1 MSVPVLEARDISKRF
16 PGVVALEGV
25 TLRVYPGEIHAVVGE
40 NGAGKSTLMK
50 ILSGVHQPDEGEL
63 LLDGRPVR
71 FADPRQA
78 LAHGIGIIYQ
88 ELSVVDTLS
97 VGENIF
103 LGRLPQRVGVPGV
116 VDWHRLW
123 RDAAQVLERVGA
135 PVDPHQQVR
144 ELSVAQ
150 KQLVEI
156 ARVLSQ
162 DVRVLILDEPTS
174 SLSLQETA
182 RLFEILRGLRAQGV
196 AIIYISHR
204 LEEVFAIA
212 DRVTVLRDGR
222 VVGTQPIGEATREGL
237 IRMMVGRDL
246 SAYYGTVRSSPGPA
260 RLEVRQLSRA
270 GVLRD
275 VSLTVRAGEI
285 VGLAGLVGAGRTE
298 LARCLF
304 GVDPIDAGEIRVD
317 GQRVTI
323 RNPQDAVR
331 HGIVLVPE
339 DRKLQ
344 ALVLILTV
352 RENIALPVLPR
363 LARFGFLSRRREEEL
378 AQGFV
383 ERLRIR
389 TPSLEQRVLNLSG
402 GNQQK
407 VVLAR
412 ALATN
417 PKVLILDEPTRGID
431 VGAKAE
437 VHTLIAELAE
447 AGMAILLISS
457 ELPEVLSMSH
467 RVLVMSG
474 GRLVAEFPR
483 EEASEER
490 VLAAATG
497 QARVA

>member
-1 MSVPVLEARDISKRF
+1 MAEPILEARQITKRF

-25 TLRVYPGEIHAVVGE
+25 SLTVFPGEVLAVVGE

-50 ILSGVHQPDEGEL
+50 ILSGALQPDEGEIL
-63 LLDGRPVR
+63 LQGRPVR
-71 FADPRQA
+71 FSDPRQA
-78 LAHGIGIIYQ
+78 LEHGIGIIYQ
-88 ELSVVDTLS
+88 ELSVIDALS
-97 VGENIF
+97 VGENVF
-103 LGRLPQRVGVPGV
+103 LGRLPQRTGLPGA
-116 VDWHRLW
+116 VDWPRVWHE
-123 RDAAQVLERVGA
+123 AAQVLARVGA
-135 PVDPHQQVR
+135 PIDPRQPVR
-144 ELSVAQ
+144 GLSVAQ

-156 ARVLSQ
+156 ARALSQ
-162 DVRVLILDEPTS
+162 DVQVLILDEPTS
-174 SLSLQETA
+174 ALSLQETE

-204 LEEVFAIA
+204 LEEVFALA

-222 VVGTQPIGEATREGL
+222 VVGTLPIGEATRDGL

-246 SAYYGTVRSSPGPA
+246 SAYFREVQSRPGVP
-260 RLEVRQLSRA
+260 RLEVRGLARA
-270 GVLRD
+270 DVLYD

-304 GVDPIDAGEIRVD
+304 GVDPIDAGEILVD
-317 GQRVTI
+317 GRPTRI
-323 RNPQDAVR
+323 RSPREAVL

-339 DRKLQ
+339 DRKLEG
-344 ALVLILTV
+344 LVSSLSV
-352 RENIALPVLPR
+352 RENVSLSVLAR
-363 LARFGFLSRRREEEL
+363 LARFGFPSRRREEEL
-378 AQGFV
+378 ARSFV
-383 ERLRIR
+383 QRMRIR

-437 VHTLIAELAE
+437 VHALIAELAE
-447 AGMAILLISS
+447 TGMAILLISS
-457 ELPEVLSMSH
+457 ELPEILSMSH
-467 RVLVMSG
+467 RILVMSG
-474 GRLVAEFPR
+474 GRIVAEFAR
-483 EEASEER
+483 GEATEER
-490 VLAAATG
+490 VLRAATG
-497 QARVA
+497 QRVAA

>member
-1 MSVPVLEARDISKRF
+1 MKVPVLEAREISKRF
-16 PGVVALEGV
+16 PGVVALDRVSLE
-25 TLRVYPGEIHAVVGE
+25 VYPGEVLAVVGE

-50 ILSGVHQPDEGEL
+50 ILSGALQPDDGEIWL
-63 LLDGRPVR
+63 AGRPVR

-88 ELSVVDTLS
+88 ELSVIDALS
-97 VGENIF
+97 VGENLF
-103 LGRLPQRVGVPGV
+103 LGRLPHGGIPGT
-116 VDWHRLW
+116 VDWPRVWHE
-123 RDAAQVLERVGA
+123 AARVLERVGA
-135 PVDPHQQVR
+135 PLDPQRQVR

-156 ARVLSQ
+156 ARALSQ

-174 SLSLQETA
+174 SLSLQETE

-204 LEEVFAIA
+204 LEEVFTLA

-222 VVGTQPIGEATREGL
+222 VVGTLPIAEATREGL

-246 SAYYGTVRSSPGPA
+246 SAYYRTVRSSPGEP
-260 RLEVRQLSRA
+260 RLEVRNLVRA
-270 GVLRD
+270 GVLDD

-304 GVDPIDAGEIRVD
+304 GVDPIDSGEIRID
-317 GQRVTI
+317 GQRVAI
-323 RNPQDAVR
+323 RCPEDAVR

-344 ALVLILTV
+344 GLVLILSV
-352 RENIALPVLPR
+352 RENIALPVLRR
-363 LARFGFLSRRREEEL
+363 LARFGFPSRQREYEL
-378 AQGFV
+378 ARSFV

-389 TPSLEQRVLNLSG
+389 TPSIEQRVLNLSG

-417 PKVLILDEPTRGID
+417 PRVLILDEPTRGID

-437 VHTLIAELAE
+437 VHALIAELAE
-447 AGMAILLISS
+447 AGMGILLISS

-474 GRLVAEFPR
+474 GRIVAEFPR
-483 EEASEER
+483 EEATEER

-497 QARVA
+497 QVTAA